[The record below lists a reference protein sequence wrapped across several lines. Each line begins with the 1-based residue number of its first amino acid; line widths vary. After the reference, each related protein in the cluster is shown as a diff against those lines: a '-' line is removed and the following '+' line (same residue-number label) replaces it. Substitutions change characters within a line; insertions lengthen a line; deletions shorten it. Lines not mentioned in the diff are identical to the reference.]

1 LGRIGWRVGSRT
13 LVTVGASAEVIGLTV
28 GWIMVAVL
36 LIAAFYI
43 SWKQTNEL
51 QQWLEKTMWGVT
63 PEGLHPEPHQ
73 TLQIEMQSLKDIMQV
88 G

>member
-1 LGRIGWRVGSRT
+1 
-13 LVTVGASAEVIGLTV
+13 LVTVGVRAEVIGLTV

-51 QQWLEKTMWGVT
+51 QQWLEKPCG
-63 PEGLHPEPHQ
+63 E
-73 TLQIEMQSLKDIMQV
+73 
-88 G
+88 

>member
-1 LGRIGWRVGSRT
+1 M
-13 LVTVGASAEVIGLTV
+13 A
-28 GWIMVAVL
+28 AVL

-63 PEGLHPEPHQ
+63 PEGLPPEPHQ
-73 TLQIEMQSLKDIMQV
+73 TLQIEMQSLNDITQV

>member
-1 LGRIGWRVGSRT
+1 M
-13 LVTVGASAEVIGLTV
+13 A
-28 GWIMVAVL
+28 AVL
-36 LIAAFYI
+36 LVAAFYI

-63 PEGLHPEPHQ
+63 PEGLPPEPHQ
-73 TLQIEMQSLKDIMQV
+73 TLQIEIHSLIDIMQA